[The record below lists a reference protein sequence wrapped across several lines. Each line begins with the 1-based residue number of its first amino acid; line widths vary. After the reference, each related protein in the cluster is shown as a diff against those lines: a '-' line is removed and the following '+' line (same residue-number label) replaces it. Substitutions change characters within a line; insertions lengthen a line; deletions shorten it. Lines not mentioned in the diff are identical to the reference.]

1 MHYRVDKPRA
11 FGDFSSDAAN
21 KNIENK
27 PWIIKVRY
35 DIRDVA
41 MINILNA
48 MASNH
53 TKKRIT
59 TISLFISNKIRY
71 YVI

>member
-35 DIRDVA
+35 DIRNVA

-71 YVI
+71 HVI

>member
-35 DIRDVA
+35 DIRNVA

-53 TKKRIT
+53 TKK
-59 TISLFISNKIRY
+59 KG
-71 YVI
+71 

>member
-1 MHYRVDKPRA
+1 MYYRVDKPRA

-53 TKKRIT
+53 TKK
-59 TISLFISNKIRY
+59 KG
-71 YVI
+71 